1 MEIIWKYFSQLSTLQ
16 REQLSQLP
24 ELYRYWNDKINV
36 VSRKDIDHIVEH
48 HILHSLAIAK
58 FFTFAANQKILDIG
72 TGGGFP
78 GIPLAIL
85 FPHTHFTLV
94 DSVGKKIKVVK
105 EIAASIQLTNVEA
118 IHARVEQ
125 LPDKFHIAVSRAV
138 TDVPTLLG
146 WINGKMVAFQ
156 NGSVL
161 MPPLLITFKGDN
173 VQSEIHHIKNPC
185 KIYPIA
191 DIFKEEFFRS
201 KVLVQIE
208 P

>member
-1 MEIIWKYFSQLSTLQ
+1 MEIIWKYFAQLSTLQ

-58 FFTFAANQKILDIG
+58 FFTFIANQKILDIG

-85 FPHTHFTLV
+85 FPNTHFTLV

-138 TDVPTLLG
+138 TDIPTLLG

-161 MPPLLITFKGDN
+161 TPPSLITFKGDN

-185 KIYPIA
+185 KIYPIV
-191 DIFKEEFFRS
+191 DIFEEEFFRS

-208 P
+208 L